1 VSRTLRIVSVCRSL
15 PTPDDPSGGIFVL
28 NRLVA
33 MAQHSDLRAV
43 QPLPYLTGVRPLPA
57 WARQPRREQGSL
69 RVENAPMF
77 YVPGVLKSLDG
88 RWLARSIE
96 PIVERL
102 HREQPIDLIDAHF
115 GYPDGAGCVRVAQR
129 LGVPCF
135 ITVRGFETERVH
147 EALVGGQMVKALRA
161 ATGCIA
167 VGHGLA
173 DLLIEHGVER
183 DRVRVIHN
191 AIDQSTFRAGDLQQ
205 ARARLG
211 LDASAP
217 LIVSVGHLISRKR
230 HHVLLDAF
238 ARLRRQRPDAR
249 LAIIGGKSFEP
260 RYPEQLRGQAE
271 ALGLGASVRFV
282 GNLPPA
288 QVVDWLQA
296 ADLFALLSARE
307 GCCNAVLEAL
317 AAGVPSIVTPVGDNA
332 HFVVPGENGDIVPVD
347 DTGATAEALLRG
359 LQYGQWRRQE
369 IAQRLARQVGDWGV
383 VAERVLEFFNQRLQS
398 RSRDRVR
405 VADAPTQQRA
415 QDTTSAA
422 GP

>member
-1 VSRTLRIVSVCRSL
+1 
-15 PTPDDPSGGIFVL
+15 
-28 NRLVA
+28 
-33 MAQHSDLRAV
+33 MRAC
-43 QPLPYLTGVRPLPA
+43 A
-57 WARQPRREQGSL
+57 GS
-69 RVENAPMF
+69 APM
-77 YVPGVLKSLDG
+77 
-88 RWLARSIE
+88 R
-96 PIVERL
+96 
-102 HREQPIDLIDAHF
+102 
-115 GYPDGAGCVRVAQR
+115 
-129 LGVPCF
+129 
-135 ITVRGFETERVH
+135 
-147 EALVGGQMVKALRA
+147 
-161 ATGCIA
+161 
-167 VGHGLA
+167 
-173 DLLIEHGVER
+173 
-183 DRVRVIHN
+183 
-191 AIDQSTFRAGDLQQ
+191 
-205 ARARLG
+205 
-211 LDASAP
+211 
-217 LIVSVGHLISRKR
+217 
-230 HHVLLDAF
+230 
-238 ARLRRQRPDAR
+238 
-249 LAIIGGKSFEP
+249 GKSFEP

>member
-1 VSRTLRIVSVCRSL
+1 VSRALRIVSVCRGL
-15 PTPDDPSGGIFVL
+15 PTPDDPAGGIFVL

-33 MAQHSDLRAV
+33 MAAHSDVRAV
-43 QPLPYLTGVRPLPA
+43 QPLPYLPGAKPLPA
-57 WARQPRREQGSL
+57 WARRPGREQGGL

-77 YVPGVLKSLDG
+77 YLPGVLKSLDG

-102 HREQPIDLIDAHF
+102 HRERPIDLIDAHF
-115 GYPDGAGCVRVAQR
+115 GYPDGAGCLRVAQR

-147 EALVGGQMVKALRA
+147 DALVGPQMVKALRA

-167 VGHGLA
+167 VSHSLA
-173 DLLIEHGVER
+173 DLLIDHGVDRE
-183 DRVRVIHN
+183 RVRVIHN
-191 AIDQSTFRAGDLQQ
+191 AIDRSTFRVGDLPQ
-205 ARARLG
+205 ARLRLG

-217 LIVSVGHLISRKR
+217 LIVSVARLISLKR

-249 LAIIGGKSFEP
+249 LAIVGGESFEP
-260 RYPEQLRGQAE
+260 RYPEQLRAQAE
-271 ALGLGASVRFV
+271 ALGVAAAVHFV

-288 QVVDWLQA
+288 KVADWLQA
-296 ADLFALLSARE
+296 ADLFALLSTRE

-317 AAGVPSIVTPVGDNA
+317 ATGVPAIVTPVGDNA
-332 HFVVPGENGDIVPVD
+332 HFVVPGQNGDIVCVD
-347 DTGATAEALLRG
+347 DSGATADALLRG
-359 LQYGQWRRQE
+359 LQPGKWNRQE
-369 IAQRLARQVGDWGV
+369 IAQRLARQVGDWGT
-383 VAERVLEFFNQRLQS
+383 VAGRVLEFFRQRLQAGP
-398 RSRDRVR
+398 RDRPR
-405 VADAPTQQRA
+405 AAEADLRQRA
-415 QDTTSAA
+415 SDPTSAA